1 MKWVEGVL
9 LALKPVAWKLYFK
22 SLPYTGPYQYIPA
35 WEDRNGL
42 RA

>member
-9 LALKPVAWKLYFK
+9 LALKPVAWQLYLK
-22 SLPYTGPYQYIPA
+22 SLSYTRPYQYIPA
-35 WEDRNGL
+35 WEERNRL